1 MAPKN
6 VSSDPQTPLQKAIA
20 ASLAAIKALTSATGA
35 VADAKAPAPAT
46 RPAIASIQQQQANT
60 RGENVSSNQ
69 QTPLQKAIAA
79 SLAAIK
85 APATASDRA
94 TPAAAA
100 VPAAAA
106 AMSSSS
112 AFPPS
117 PAPRLPIPASARVAP
132 VNARAAEGVVTV
144 GVSEAGLAVEHIIL
158 GLLFVGMLFF
168 IIDCCGPELSRMFGC
183 RRSSRRW
190 SPATKAG
197 TYTTTD

>member
-20 ASLAAIKALTSATGA
+20 ASLAAIKAPTSATGA

-46 RPAIASIQQQQANT
+46 RPAAASIQQQQANT
-60 RGENVSSNQ
+60 RGENVSSDQ

-94 TPAAAA
+94 APAAAA

-106 AMSSSS
+106 SISSSS

-158 GLLFVGMLFF
+158 GLLFVGMVFF

-183 RRSSRRW
+183 RRSRRRW

-197 TYTTTD
+197 SAGT

>member
-6 VSSDPQTPLQKAIA
+6 VSSEPQTPLQKAIA
-20 ASLAAIKALTSATGA
+20 ASLAAIKAPTSATGTI
-35 VADAKAPAPAT
+35 ADAKAPAPAT
-46 RPAIASIQQQQANT
+46 RPAAASIQQQQANT
-60 RGENVSSNQ
+60 RGENVSSDQ

-94 TPAAAA
+94 APAAAA

-144 GVSEAGLAVEHIIL
+144 GVNEAGLAVEHIIL
-158 GLLFVGMLFF
+158 GLLFVGMVFF

-197 TYTTTD
+197 SAGT